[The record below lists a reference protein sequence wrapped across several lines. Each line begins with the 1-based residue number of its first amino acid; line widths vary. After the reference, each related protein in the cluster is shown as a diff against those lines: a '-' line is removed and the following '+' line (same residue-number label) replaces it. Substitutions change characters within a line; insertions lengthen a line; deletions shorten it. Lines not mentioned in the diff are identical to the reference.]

1 MDKILNLLLF
11 GSSFTV
17 IIIAL
22 GFFTEKKDR
31 SETIVVLALCVL
43 WAINALFWMSE
54 EYSYYTFF
62 PALLYVN
69 QPFEFFLG
77 PLLYLRLKAL
87 LEGRIKFD
95 RISALLFVPGVLA
108 VLYFIPFFLQSPE
121 AKLASVGFAN
131 VQNEFLRAIYLVI
144 LYGAAPWAVLCVFL
158 SIVRGRRLLS
168 RKGIGLIMQR
178 KAFVACN
185 LIFIGAI
192 IVLYIAN
199 ITKQKELLVGALFLI
214 NCLII
219 MLYYFIKLYPDF
231 FLAILKDTSE
241 MKYKRSMV
249 RGIDTEAVVERV
261 RELMELERLY
271 LDETL
276 SLRTLSKALSIT
288 PHQLSEILNTR
299 LNTSFRS
306 LVNACRI
313 NAAKQLMLE
322 DDTIRILRVAYQC
335 GFNSKN
341 AFNNAFLKQEGM
353 TPTEFKERQKKTVTV
368 YKHGRQD

>member
-1 MDKILNLLLF
+1 MATILNLLLF

-31 SETIVVLALCVL
+31 SETIVVFAVCVL
-43 WAINALFWMSE
+43 WAVNALFWMSE
-54 EYSYYTFF
+54 EYSYYAFY
-62 PALLYVN
+62 PDLLYIN

-77 PLLYLRLKAL
+77 PLLYLRLQVL
-87 LEGRIKFD
+87 LEGKIKFD
-95 RISALLFVPGVLA
+95 RLTALLFTPGVLA

-131 VQNEFLRAIYLVI
+131 VHNEFFRAIYLVI
-144 LYGAAPWAVLCVFL
+144 LYGAAPWAVFCVFL
-158 SIVRGRRLLS
+158 SIVQGRRLLS

-192 IVLYIAN
+192 IALYAAN
-199 ITKQKELLVGALFLI
+199 VMKQKELLVGALFLI

-219 MLYYFIKLYPDF
+219 ILYYFIKLYPDF
-231 FLAILKDTSE
+231 FMAILKDTSE

-249 RGIDTEAVVERV
+249 LGMDTEAVVERIQD
-261 RELMELERLY
+261 LMERERLY
-271 LDETL
+271 LDDTL
-276 SLRTLSKALSIT
+276 SLRSLSEALSIT

-299 LNTSFRS
+299 LNTGFRS
-306 LVNACRI
+306 LVNAYRI
-313 NAAKQLMLE
+313 NAAKRMMLE
-322 DDTIRILRVAYQC
+322 DDAIRILRVAYQC

-353 TPTEFKERQKKTVTV
+353 TPTEFKERHKKNG
-368 YKHGRQD
+368 HGL